1 MSRKTLLIVVLALVL
16 LPAAGAHAAECP
28 PGSPTL
34 VVTVN
39 GKTAG
44 PVYTTRDLL
53 VRARL
58 SGGAIYSVDSFDVTG
73 LRRVPLPDGDESP
86 TNEAYGI
93 ADSPGTLT
101 VTATLTNDDMDP
113 PCTVSGTATFEIRQA
128 TAPVVSRLRK
138 PPVFKAHR
146 PWLWDSRY
154 WFWVKPGPTGV
165 ATPITVEARA
175 VKRARVP
182 GPGVPAKRITFPMR
196 PSDGSPPE
204 QEARGGC
211 SEGTLIC
218 PRRIR
223 TWAEGAEV
231 TVLPLGGRAVPAAV
245 KVLVRLP
252 SGVPTLHRTLR
263 KTPVGVDIKVLQD
276 GAAIA
281 RLRIAGRC
289 DPRGQFFQCRYKTL
303 STALSGL

>member
-1 MSRKTLLIVVLALVL
+1 MTPARWSGLVAVLALVL
-16 LPAAGAHAAECP
+16 LPAAGASAAECP

-34 VVTVN
+34 VTMVN
-39 GKTAG
+39 GNTSG

-53 VRARL
+53 VRVRL
-58 SGGAIYSVDSFDVTG
+58 SGGAFYTVDSFDVSG
-73 LRRVPLPDGDESP
+73 LRRLTHPDGDDAP
-86 TNEAYGI
+86 PNEFFGV

-101 VTATLTNDDMDP
+101 VTATLTNEDMEP
-113 PCTVSGTATFEIRQA
+113 RCTVSGTATFEIRQA
-128 TAPVVSRLRK
+128 TAPVVSRLRR

-146 PWLWDSRY
+146 PWLWDSKY
-154 WFWVKPGPTGV
+154 WFWVKPGPTGA

-175 VKRARVP
+175 IKRARVP

-204 QEARGGC
+204 PQSRRGC
-211 SEGTLIC
+211 SERTLIC

-223 TWAEGAEV
+223 TWADGAEV
-231 TVLPLGGRAVPAAV
+231 SVLPLGGREVPAAV

-263 KTPVGVDIKVLQD
+263 KTPIGLDIKVLQD

-303 STALSGL
+303 STAL